1 MADTISFMNEFK
13 DQARRLEG
21 VNKIE
26 FFGSI
31 IDPNRF
37 RPGKSDVDL
46 IIYGQPSDPTKQK
59 IRQLLSRLSD
69 KYGIQIEKSPY
80 LHPVPFYIQN
90 IVGDR
95 TFDIIIR
102 KGNMPS
108 FLQEWRKAEKAGPSL
123 TVGER
128 WAGKKHPYP
137 LVRLGEELWS

>member
-1 MADTISFMNEFK
+1 MADTISFMNDFK
-13 DQARRLEG
+13 DQARKLEG
-21 VNKIE
+21 IERIE

-31 IDPNRF
+31 TDPNRF

-46 IIYGQPSDPTKQK
+46 IIYGHPSDQTKIE

-69 KYGIQIEKSPY
+69 KYGIHVQESPY

-90 IVGDR
+90 IYGDR
-95 TFDIIIR
+95 VFDIIIR
-102 KGNMPS
+102 KGYMPS

-137 LVRLGEELWS
+137 LVRLAEELWS